1 MQSDID
7 LEVKTKAI
15 KIISFFSLAVVTAIL
30 AVTTVGVN
38 AGWPTSVYTSW
49 PMVCLWAFTAIA
61 ALAYMLRVHLYRKPA
76 VFGIHAAFLLILAGA
91 LCTHLTA
98 TEETLHLRVGE
109 RSPEAGATLASFN
122 VIPYPGTDV
131 PKDFVCTLRD
141 ESGETAEASMNRP
154 ASCGGWKYVIVSFDD
169 DRGGVTLSAS
179 RDPWG
184 KGLSYAGYIL
194 LALSFIG
201 WFLTPGTSWRKALAR
216 LGTVVLLLFPN
227 TAKAADIDSGF
238 ASEFGTVPVL
248 YNGRICPMSTLARDF
263 TVRLTGGSASFD
275 RKNPDEVLA
284 GFLFDFYDWKRI
296 PIIRLNN
303 KELQKLIGKDGKYV
317 SYEDF
322 FNAVTSGI
330 IDTEDMSARK
340 RYAKEIDRFEAIN
353 MLVSGELL
361 KIFPVR
367 NKNGGIGWYSTIGDL
382 PSDLDGDRW
391 IFIRKYLGLLNEQ
404 VQRGDAAEQT
414 LLLEALRKYQRK
426 ELGDTLPPEWMM
438 RTERV
443 YNALSAM
450 RWPPIAIGILGIG
463 LFIAGLLSRRGLAQK
478 VAMAATI
485 LSFAWYTFLIVMRWV
500 VSGHVPM
507 SNGYE
512 TMTLLAWLLLLTG
525 LFFYRMRLMPAMCL
539 TASALA
545 AGVAAMSGAGSSV
558 TGMTPVLDSPLL
570 SVHVLLVMASY
581 ALFLLM
587 AIAGIA
593 GLTVKRESERM
604 SSLALAMLYPAVA
617 LLATGIFTG
626 AVWADMSWGRYWGW
640 DPKEVWALVT
650 MLIYS
655 FPLHQRLFPALRST
669 RGILTYSAVA
679 FLSVLTT
686 YFGVNFFLGGL
697 HSYA

>member
-1 MQSDID
+1 M
-7 LEVKTKAI
+7 KTKAI
-15 KIISFFSLAVVTAIL
+15 KIISFFSLAVVTATL

-38 AGWPTSVYTSW
+38 AGWPASVYTSW
-49 PMVCLWAFTAIA
+49 PMVCLWTFTAIA
-61 ALAYMLRVHLYRKPA
+61 TVAYILRGRLYRKPA
-76 VFGIHAAFLLILAGA
+76 VFCIHAAFLLILAGA

-98 TEETLHLRVGE
+98 MEETLHLRVGE

-141 ESGETAEASMNRP
+141 ESGDTAEASMNRP

-169 DRGGVTLSAS
+169 DHGGVTLSAS

-184 KGLSYAGYIL
+184 KGLTYAGYIM
-194 LALSFIG
+194 LALSFIV
-201 WFLTPGTSWRKALAR
+201 WFLTPGTSWRKALSR
-216 LGTVVLLLFPN
+216 LGAIALLLCPN
-227 TAKAADIDSGF
+227 MAQAADTNSRF

-248 YNGRICPMSTLARDF
+248 YNGRISPMSTLARDF

-275 RKNPDEVLA
+275 GKNSDEVLS

-296 PIIRLNN
+296 PIIRLND
-303 KELQKLIGKDGKYV
+303 KDLQRTLGKGGKYA

-322 FNAVTSGI
+322 FDAVTSGM
-330 IDTEDMSARK
+330 IDTGDMAMRK
-340 RYAKEIDRFEAIN
+340 RYAKEIDRFEAVN

-361 KIFPVR
+361 KIFPVKDTDG
-367 NKNGGIGWYSTIGDL
+367 NTGWYSAVGNL

-438 RTERV
+438 RTERI

-450 RWPPIAIGILGIG
+450 RWPPIAIGLLGIA
-463 LFIAGLLSRRGLAQK
+463 LFIAGLLNRNGAVQKPAVTATALA
-478 VAMAATI
+478 
-485 LSFAWYTFLIVMRWV
+485 FAWFSVLIAMRWI

-525 LFFYRMRLMPAMCL
+525 LIFSRQRLLPPMCL

-545 AGVAAMSGAGSSV
+545 AGVVVMSGAGSSV
-558 TGMTPVLDSPLL
+558 TGMMPVLDSPLL
-570 SVHVLLVMASY
+570 SVHVLLVMSSY

-587 AIAGIA
+587 AIAGVA
-593 GLTVKRESERM
+593 GLTVKREGERM

-617 LLATGIFTG
+617 LLAAGIFTG

-655 FPLHQRLFPALRST
+655 FPLHQRLFPSLRST
-669 RGILTYSAVA
+669 RGILIYSAVA

>member
-1 MQSDID
+1 M
-7 LEVKTKAI
+7 KTKAI
-15 KIISFFSLAVVTAIL
+15 KIISFFSLAVVTATL

-38 AGWPTSVYTSW
+38 AGWPASVYTSW
-49 PMVCLWAFTAIA
+49 PMVCLWTFTAIA
-61 ALAYMLRVHLYRKPA
+61 AVAYILRVRLYRHPS

-91 LCTHLTA
+91 LCTHLTS

-109 RSPEAGATLASFN
+109 RSPEADATLASFN

-141 ESGETAEASMNRP
+141 ESGETSEASMNRP

-227 TAKAADIDSGF
+227 TAKAADIDSEF

-275 RKNPDEVLA
+275 GKNPDEVLA
-284 GFLFDFYDWKRI
+284 GFLFDFYDWKRV

-303 KELQKLIGKDGKYV
+303 KDLQELICKDGKYI

-367 NKNGGIGWYSTIGDL
+367 DKDGGIGWYSAVGDL

-404 VQRGDAAEQT
+404 VQRGDASERTA
-414 LLLEALRKYQRK
+414 LLEALRKYQQK
-426 ELGDTLPPEWMM
+426 EIGDTMPPEWKM
-438 RTERV
+438 RSERV
-443 YNALSAM
+443 YNALSAI

-558 TGMTPVLDSPLL
+558 TGMMPVLDSPLL
-570 SVHVLLVMASY
+570 SVHVLLVMSSY

-587 AIAGIA
+587 AISGIA

-604 SSLALAMLYPAVA
+604 SSLALVMLYPAVA
-617 LLATGIFTG
+617 LLAAGIFTG

-655 FPLHQRLFPALRST
+655 FPLHQGLFPALRSI
-669 RGILTYSAVA
+669 RGILTYSAAA
-679 FLSVLTT
+679 FLSVLIT

>member
-1 MQSDID
+1 M
-7 LEVKTKAI
+7 KTKAI
-15 KIISFFSLAVVTAIL
+15 KIISFFSLAVVAAIL

-38 AGWPTSVYTSW
+38 AGWPASVYTSW
-49 PMVCLWAFTAIA
+49 PMVCLWAFTAVT
-61 ALAYMLRVHLYRKPA
+61 ALAYMLRVHLYKRPA

-91 LCTHLTA
+91 LCTHLTS
-98 TEETLHLRVGE
+98 TEKRVHLRVGDHAAE
-109 RSPEAGATLASFN
+109 SGAILDSFS

-131 PKDFVCTLRD
+131 PRDFVCTLMD
-141 ESGETAEASMNRP
+141 SSGNTVTASMNRP

-169 DRGGVTLSAS
+169 DRGGITLSAS

-184 KGLSYAGYIL
+184 KGLTYAGYIL
-194 LALSFIG
+194 LALSFIV

-216 LGTVVLLLFPN
+216 LGTAVLLLCPN
-227 TAKAADIDSGF
+227 IAHAADTNQAF
-238 ASEFGTVPVL
+238 ASDFGSVPVL
-248 YNGRICPMSTLARDF
+248 YNGRISPMSTLSRDF
-263 TVRLTGGSASFD
+263 TVKLTGGSASFEG
-275 RKNPDEVLA
+275 KNSDEVLA
-284 GFLFDFYDWKRI
+284 GFLFDFYDWKRV

-303 KELQKLIGKDGKYV
+303 KELRESIGKGKKYV

-322 FNAVTSGI
+322 FEAVTSSM
-330 IDTEDMSARK
+330 IDIENMTVRK

-361 KIFPVR
+361 KIFPVKD
-367 NKNGGIGWYSTIGDL
+367 KNGGIGWYSAVGNL

-391 IFIRKYLGLLNEQ
+391 IFIRKYLGLINEQ

-426 ELGDTLPPEWMM
+426 ELGDSLTPEWKM
-438 RTERV
+438 RTERI
-443 YNALSAM
+443 YNSLSAM
-450 RWPPIAIGILGIG
+450 RWPPIAIGLLGIV
-463 LFIAGLLSRRGLAQK
+463 FFVAGLLNRNGAAQK
-478 VAMAATI
+478 LAVTATA
-485 LSFAWYTFLIVMRWV
+485 LAFVWFSLLIVMRWI

-525 LFFYRMRLMPAMCL
+525 LIFSRQRLLPSMCL

-545 AGVAAMSGAGSSV
+545 AGVAAMSGAASSV
-558 TGMTPVLDSPLL
+558 TGMMPVLDSPLL

-581 ALFLLM
+581 ALFMLM
-587 AIAGIA
+587 AIAGVA
-593 GLTVKRESERM
+593 GLTVKREGERM

-617 LLATGIFTG
+617 LLAAGIFTG

-655 FPLHQRLFPALRST
+655 FPLHQRLFPALRSS

-679 FLSVLTT
+679 FLSVLVT

>member
-1 MQSDID
+1 M
-7 LEVKTKAI
+7 KTKAI

-38 AGWPTSVYTSW
+38 AGWPASVYTSW
-49 PMVCLWAFTAIA
+49 PMVCLWAFTAVT
-61 ALAYMLRVHLYRKPA
+61 ALAYMLRVHLYKRPA

-91 LCTHLTA
+91 LCTHLTS
-98 TEETLHLRVGE
+98 TEKRVHLRVGDHAAE
-109 RSPEAGATLASFN
+109 SGAILDSFS

-131 PKDFVCTLRD
+131 PRDFVCTLMD
-141 ESGETAEASMNRP
+141 SSGNTVTASMNRP

-184 KGLSYAGYIL
+184 KGLTYAGYIL
-194 LALSFIG
+194 LALSFIV

-216 LGTVVLLLFPN
+216 LGTAVLLLCPN
-227 TAKAADIDSGF
+227 IAHAADTNQAF
-238 ASEFGTVPVL
+238 ASDFGSVPVL
-248 YNGRICPMSTLARDF
+248 YNGRISPMSTLSRDF
-263 TVRLTGGSASFD
+263 TVKLTGGSASFEG
-275 RKNPDEVLA
+275 KNSDEVLA
-284 GFLFDFYDWKRI
+284 GFLFDFYDWKRV

-303 KELQKLIGKDGKYV
+303 KELRESIGKGKKYV

-322 FNAVTSGI
+322 FEAVTSGV
-330 IDTEDMSARK
+330 IDIENMTVRK

-361 KIFPVR
+361 KIFPVKD
-367 NKNGGIGWYSTIGDL
+367 KNGGIGWYSAVGNL

-391 IFIRKYLGLLNEQ
+391 IFIRKYLGLINEQ

-426 ELGDTLPPEWMM
+426 ELGDSLPPEWKM
-438 RTERV
+438 RTERI
-443 YNALSAM
+443 YNSLSAM
-450 RWPPIAIGILGIG
+450 RWPPIAIGLLGIV
-463 LFIAGLLSRRGLAQK
+463 FFVAGLLNRNRAAQK
-478 VAMAATI
+478 LAVTATA
-485 LSFAWYTFLIVMRWV
+485 LAFVWFSLLIVMRWI

-525 LFFYRMRLMPAMCL
+525 LIFSRQRLLPPMCL

-545 AGVAAMSGAGSSV
+545 AGVAVMSGAGSSV
-558 TGMTPVLDSPLL
+558 TGMMPVLDSPLL
-570 SVHVLLVMASY
+570 SVHVLLVMSSY

-587 AIAGIA
+587 AIAGVA

-617 LLATGIFTG
+617 LLAAGIFTG

-655 FPLHQRLFPALRST
+655 FPLHQRLLPALRST

-697 HSYA
+697 HRYA

>member
-1 MQSDID
+1 M
-7 LEVKTKAI
+7 KTKAI

-38 AGWPTSVYTSW
+38 AGWPSSVYTSW

-61 ALAYMLRVHLYRKPA
+61 ALAYMLRAHLYRKST

-98 TEETLHLRVGE
+98 TEESLHLRVGDK
-109 RSPEAGATLASFN
+109 SPESGVTLDSFN
-122 VIPYPGTDV
+122 VIPYSGTDV
-131 PKDFVCTLRD
+131 PKDFVCTLR
-141 ESGETAEASMNRP
+141 EASGAITEASMNRP

-184 KGLSYAGYIL
+184 KGLTYAGYIM
-194 LALSFIG
+194 LALSFIA

-216 LGTVVLLLFPN
+216 LGTVALLLCPN
-227 TAKAADIDSGF
+227 IAQAADSNQAF
-238 ASEFGTVPVL
+238 ASEFGSLPVL
-248 YNGRICPMSTLARDF
+248 YNGRISPMSTLSRDF
-263 TVRLTGGSASFD
+263 TVKLTGGSASFEG
-275 RKNPDEVLA
+275 KNSDEILA
-284 GFLFDFYDWKRI
+284 GFLFDFYDWKRVQ
-296 PIIRLNN
+296 IIRLNN
-303 KELQKLIGKDGKYV
+303 KELRQSIGKGKKYV

-322 FNAVTSGI
+322 FDAVTSGL
-330 IDTEDMSARK
+330 IDTEDANARK

-361 KIFPVR
+361 KIFPVKD
-367 NKNGGIGWYSTIGDL
+367 KNGGISWYSAVGNL

-404 VQRGDAAEQT
+404 VQRGDAVEQT
-414 LLLEALRKYQRK
+414 LLLEALRKYQSK
-426 ELGDTLPPEWMM
+426 ELGDTLPPEWEMS
-438 RTERV
+438 TERV
-443 YNALSAM
+443 YNALSSR
-450 RWPPIAIGILGIG
+450 RWPPIAIGLLGIV
-463 LFIAGLLSRRGLAQK
+463 LFVAGLLNRNGAVQK
-478 VAMAATI
+478 LTVAATT
-485 LSFAWYTFLIVMRWV
+485 LAFVWFSVLITMRWI

-525 LFFYRMRLMPAMCL
+525 LIFSRQRLLPSMCL

-545 AGVAAMSGAGSSV
+545 AGVAVMSGAGSSV
-558 TGMTPVLDSPLL
+558 TGMMPVLDSPLL
-570 SVHVLLVMASY
+570 SVHVLLVMSSY

-587 AIAGIA
+587 AIAGVA
-593 GLTVKRESERM
+593 GLTVKREGERM

-617 LLATGIFTG
+617 LLAAGIFTG

-655 FPLHQRLFPALRST
+655 FPLHQRLFPALSSS